1 MSDLSWQRKRS
12 SLNPTGSPI
21 SPWLHIDLALI
32 LSCLTLGVTGVLMV
46 YSATRGSDPTMYDKS
61 FLSRHT
67 LFVITGTLLMLVTSS
82 IPYRRLRDL
91 VPIVFWGSN
100 LLLLL
105 VLTPLGVERNGT
117 RAWFEFGQFQLQPSE
132 FCKVAFIFALASYL
146 ERFDGH
152 LNERAI
158 LNSLF
163 LASVPLGLIL
173 LQTDVGSALVFVAI
187 TMGMLLVGGAQTR
200 HIGFMTLVGIAGIA
214 VIWSTGLLQD
224 YQRDRLTSFI
234 DPASSQTEAAYQQTQ
249 AQIAIGSG
257 GLRGQGYGEGQ
268 QTRGEFVP
276 EQHTDFLFS
285 VVGEELGF
293 IGALAMLG
301 LFGVIIWRCWRTAKK
316 SADLLGTL
324 ICVGVLTMIVFQMF
338 QSVGM
343 TLGIMPITG
352 IPLPFVSYGGS
363 SSLTSFV
370 AVGLVLNV
378 HMRRYEV
385 VR

>member
-1 MSDLSWQRKRS
+1 MSNLGWQRRRS

-21 SPWLHIDLALI
+21 SPWLHVDIALI
-32 LSCLTLGVTGVLMV
+32 LGCITLGISGVFMV
-46 YSATRGSDPTMYDKS
+46 YSATRGSDPTLYDKS
-61 FLSRHT
+61 YMNRHT
-67 LFVITGTLLMLVTSS
+67 LFLVVGALAMLVTAS

-91 VPIVFWGSN
+91 VPIAFWGSS

-117 RAWFEFGQFQLQPSE
+117 RAWFEFGQFQFQPSE
-132 FCKVAFIFALASYL
+132 ICKVAFIFALASYL
-146 ERFDGH
+146 ERFDGY
-152 LNERAI
+152 LTQKAVMNA
-158 LNSLF
+158 LF
-163 LASVPLGLIL
+163 LAAIPLGLIL
-173 LQTDVGSALVFVAI
+173 LETDVGSALVFIAI

-200 HIGFMTLVGIAGIA
+200 HIALMTLAGIIGIIT
-214 VIWSTGLLQD
+214 IWSTGLLQD

-257 GLRGQGYGEGQ
+257 GLRGQGFGQGQ

-293 IGALAMLG
+293 MGSVVVLG
-301 LFGVIIWRCWRTAKK
+301 LFGLVIWRCWRTAKK
-316 SADLLGTL
+316 SADLLGSL

-352 IPLPFVSYGGS
+352 IPLPFISYGGS
-363 SSLTSFV
+363 SSLSSFI
-370 AVGLVLNV
+370 AIGLVINV

>member
-1 MSDLSWQRKRS
+1 MSDLGWQRRRT

-21 SPWLHIDLALI
+21 SPWLHIDLALV
-32 LSCLTLGVTGVLMV
+32 LSCLALGITGVFMV
-46 YSATRGSDPTMYDKS
+46 YSATRGSDPTLYDRN
-61 FLSRHT
+61 FMSRHT
-67 LFVITGTLLMLVTSS
+67 LFVVVGTLSMLVTAS

-91 VPIVFWGSN
+91 VPIAFWGSS

-132 FCKVAFIFALASYL
+132 LCKVAFIFALASYL
-146 ERFDGH
+146 ERFNGN
-152 LNERAI
+152 LGQKEI
-158 LNSLF
+158 LNALF
-163 LASVPLGLIL
+163 LTTVPLGLIL
-173 LQTDVGSALVFVAI
+173 LETDVGSALVFVAV

-200 HIGFMTLVGIAGIA
+200 HILLMTLTGVIGII

-257 GLRGQGYGEGQ
+257 GLRGQGFGQGQ

-293 IGALAMLG
+293 VGAIAILG
-301 LFGVIIWRCWRTAKK
+301 LFGIVIWRCWRTAKK

-324 ICVGVLTMIVFQMF
+324 ICVGVLTMVVFQMF

-363 SSLTSFV
+363 STLSCFI

-385 VR
+385 AR

>member
-1 MSDLSWQRKRS
+1 
-12 SLNPTGSPI
+12 
-21 SPWLHIDLALI
+21 
-32 LSCLTLGVTGVLMV
+32 
-46 YSATRGSDPTMYDKS
+46 
-61 FLSRHT
+61 
-67 LFVITGTLLMLVTSS
+67 
-82 IPYRRLRDL
+82 
-91 VPIVFWGSN
+91 
-100 LLLLL
+100 
-105 VLTPLGVERNGT
+105 
-117 RAWFEFGQFQLQPSE
+117 
-132 FCKVAFIFALASYL
+132 
-146 ERFDGH
+146 
-152 LNERAI
+152 
-158 LNSLF
+158 
-163 LASVPLGLIL
+163 
-173 LQTDVGSALVFVAI
+173 
-187 TMGMLLVGGAQTR
+187 MGMLLVGGAQTR
-200 HIGFMTLVGIAGIA
+200 HIILMTLAGIIGI
-214 VIWSTGLLQD
+214 VTIWSTGLLQD

-257 GLRGQGYGEGQ
+257 GVSGQGFGQGQ

-293 IGALAMLG
+293 MGSIVILA
-301 LFGVIIWRCWRTAKK
+301 LFGLVIWRCWRTAKK

-363 SSLTSFV
+363 SSLSSFI
-370 AVGLVLNV
+370 AIGLVINV

>member
-1 MSDLSWQRKRS
+1 
-12 SLNPTGSPI
+12 
-21 SPWLHIDLALI
+21 
-32 LSCLTLGVTGVLMV
+32 
-46 YSATRGSDPTMYDKS
+46 
-61 FLSRHT
+61 
-67 LFVITGTLLMLVTSS
+67 
-82 IPYRRLRDL
+82 
-91 VPIVFWGSN
+91 
-100 LLLLL
+100 
-105 VLTPLGVERNGT
+105 
-117 RAWFEFGQFQLQPSE
+117 
-132 FCKVAFIFALASYL
+132 
-146 ERFDGH
+146 
-152 LNERAI
+152 
-158 LNSLF
+158 
-163 LASVPLGLIL
+163 
-173 LQTDVGSALVFVAI
+173 
-187 TMGMLLVGGAQTR
+187 MGMLLVGGAQTR